1 MFSCYY
7 THLEFET
14 FGKAVCLD
22 NIYNHF
28 LWDYIVSL
36 LGLGDY
42 NKLSFITYRMP
53 MTVDI
58 LMQIFCPDMKEL
70 R

>member
-1 MFSCYY
+1 MLLNTFGQLKC
-7 THLEFET
+7 ET

-28 LWDYIVSL
+28 LWDYIVSF
-36 LGLGDY
+36 LGVGGY
-42 NKLSFITYRMP
+42 ILSFITYRMP

-58 LMQIFCPDMKEL
+58 LMQILKN
-70 R
+70 